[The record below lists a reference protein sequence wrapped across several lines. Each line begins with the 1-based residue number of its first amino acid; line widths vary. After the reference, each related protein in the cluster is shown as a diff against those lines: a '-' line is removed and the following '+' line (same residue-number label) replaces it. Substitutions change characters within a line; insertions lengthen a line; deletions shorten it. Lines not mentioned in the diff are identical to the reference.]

1 MTRMSEPHASFAAEL
16 PRNRAGSLEVSALAR
31 PVHALRS
38 LVRAAP
44 LIALTNLGACVIPPS
59 LSVAVDA
66 GQNSP
71 PAILAVRSDEAELPE
86 QTTVIFDRGS
96 GALSVELIDTDVDD
110 TLQVRVF
117 VGYSFEDPQ
126 PQRATC
132 TAPPVAVAKRSAT
145 CDLTALCTVDDV
157 TKSLTAPL
165 NMSVVVFDRIPLESG
180 TPAFQAMPEG
190 GLSTNRF
197 FFLKCTE
204 MN

>member
-1 MTRMSEPHASFAAEL
+1 M
-16 PRNRAGSLEVSALAR
+16 
-31 PVHALRS
+31 
-38 LVRAAP
+38 
-44 LIALTNLGACVIPPS
+44 IPPS
-59 LSVAVDA
+59 LSVDNQDA

-86 QTTVIFDRGS
+86 QSTVIFDRGS
-96 GALSVELIDTDVDD
+96 GSLNVELLDTDVND

-117 VGYSFEDPQ
+117 VGYTFDDPK

-132 TAPPVAVAKRSAT
+132 TAPPIDNAKRTAT
-145 CDLTALCTVDDV
+145 CDLTALCTMDDV
-157 TKSLTAPL
+157 MKSATAPL
-165 NMSVVVFDRIPLESG
+165 SMSVVVFDRIPLESG

>member
-1 MTRMSEPHASFAAEL
+1 MHISGL
-16 PRNRAGSLEVSALAR
+16 
-31 PVHALRS
+31 
-38 LVRAAP
+38 LVRIFVVT
-44 LIALTNLGACVIPPS
+44 LLGAGGCIIPPS
-59 LSVAVDA
+59 LSVDNLDA

-86 QTTVIFDRGS
+86 QSTVIFNRGVGS
-96 GALSVELIDTDVDD
+96 LNVELLDTDVND

-117 VGYSFEDPQ
+117 VNYTLDNPVSQRSTRTVDPQ
-126 PQRATC
+126 GT
-132 TAPPVAVAKRSAT
+132 AKRTAT
-145 CDLTALCTVDDV
+145 CDLTALCTEDDV
-157 TKSLTAPL
+157 KDGLTL

-204 MN
+204 AI